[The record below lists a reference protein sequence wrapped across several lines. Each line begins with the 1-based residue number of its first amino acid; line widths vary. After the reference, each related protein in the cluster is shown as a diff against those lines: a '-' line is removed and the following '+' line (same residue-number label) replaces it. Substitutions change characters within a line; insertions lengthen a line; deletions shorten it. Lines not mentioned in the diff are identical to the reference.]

1 MHVGYCST
9 DICAILTDII
19 KSAQELKPRP
29 SGIVVCVSSCVS
41 SYRCQQLRVHIEASS
56 NSVSLML
63 FLICGYRLLVLDV
76 SMSMQFF
83 NFI

>member
-9 DICAILTDII
+9 DTCAIFTDII
-19 KSAQELKPRP
+19 KSAQELKPKP
-29 SGIVVCVSSCVS
+29 VVVVGVS